1 MKDNIYDY
9 PNHSLDPKLVK
20 RIVFGV
26 VIGIIIAVI
35 ALNCTYTV
43 KEQEQAV
50 VLTLGNA
57 STVSES
63 GLHFKLPFIQKVKKV
78 DTTIKGFSMGYD
90 MNTNEN
96 NEDESLMITSD
107 YNFINVDFFVEYQVS
122 DPIKALYASVD
133 PTEILKNISQS
144 CIRTVIGNSTVD
156 NVLTTGKSEIQAQI
170 KEMIAKKL
178 EENDIG
184 IYLVNI
190 TMQDAE
196 PPTEEVKQAFKA
208 VETAKQGKETAL
220 NNANKY
226 KNEKIPE
233 AQANVDKI
241 LQDAEATKQD
251 RINEANG
258 QVARFNKMYE
268 EYAKYPEVTK
278 QRMFYEAMEEILPS
292 LKVVIN
298 SSNGGVQ
305 TILPIDSFATINTN
319 TGAQSSGSTDSPS
332 VNTDGSDT
340 Q

>member
-1 MKDNIYDY
+1 MEKNIYDGPSY
-9 PNHSLDPKLVK
+9 NFNLDQK
-20 RIVFGV
+20 RTKTIVTTV
-26 VIGIIIAVI
+26 VVGIIIAI
-35 ALNCTYTV
+35 LALNCTYTV

-50 VLTLGNA
+50 LLTFGNA
-57 STVSES
+57 TTVSEP
-63 GLHFKLPFIQKVKKV
+63 GLHFKFPFIQKVRKV
-78 DTTIKGFSMGYD
+78 DTTIKGFAIGYD
-90 MNTNEN
+90 IYTNES

-122 DPIKALYASVD
+122 DPIKALYASEN
-133 PTEILKNISQS
+133 PTEILRNISQS
-144 CIRTVIGNSTVD
+144 CIRTVIGSTPVD
-156 NVLTTGKSEIQAQI
+156 SVLTTGKSEIQAQI
-170 KEMIAKKL
+170 KEMISARL
-178 EENDIG
+178 ESNDIG

-233 AQANVDKI
+233 AEANVDKI

-258 QVARFNKMYE
+258 QVARFNKLYE

-278 QRMFYEAMEEILPS
+278 QRMFYETMEEILPS

-298 SSNGGVQ
+298 SSNGNVQ
-305 TILPIDSFATINTN
+305 TILPIDSLATINTSSQASD
-319 TGAQSSGSTDSPS
+319 TGSQASQSTD
-332 VNTDGSDT
+332 N
-340 Q
+340 